1 MADRILAASGL
12 DTRTHGNAALTE
24 VSDAWG
30 SSNKKEGVNWKVRV
44 IKDDSTKN
52 ASVWLAPV
60 PGLLR
65 LTQMYLQLALC
76 FLMARSLSS

>member
-52 ASVWLAPV
+52 ASVSVLLAP
-60 PGLLR
+60 
-65 LTQMYLQLALC
+65 TALQADPDDLHLALS
-76 FLMARSLSS
+76 FLMVLSLSL